1 MQLLSTEETAR
12 RLGVHVETVRRLLR
26 SGTLRGVKIGHV
38 HRIEEGE
45 ISAYVERLRAGAA
58 LGNEVSRE
66 EAKAKG
72 FGFLKGRIGSSDDFL
87 EAKHAEARA
96 ELERDEQRR
105 AHSSGTLERR
115 EGNPQEV
122 AA

>member
-26 SGTLRGVKIGHV
+26 SGTLHGVKIGHV

-58 LGNEVSRE
+58 PTGEVSRE

-72 FGFLKGRIGSSDDFL
+72 FGFLKGRIGSSNEFL

-105 AHSSGTLERR
+105 ARR
-115 EGNPQEV
+115 EV